1 MSDDLML
8 DAVQNNQD
16 DGDLFGDDVTKT
28 KFNLTTSSGKNI
40 GGSITGRVVA
50 KFEQRKRSANNTSG
64 KEPPT
69 TGQLMIIAPPTQPKR
84 ADDAFNNREPMAD
97 SVVLYKP
104 AVGDMEERDML
115 ARINVVELVV
125 ADKSRPRAATEAYE
139 RVPSLISMP
148 NGTQIQETVD
158 LELGSVVEVALMQGI
173 TTSYGGYVDIGH
185 EARVEFAEFKRTEFN
200 GVHKVEGG
208 FKTIAL
214 GRGKDVYSAEAD
226 NWELAAMANAGTLNQ
241 ELRQLVTIARH
252 STDQLKTLKSANFT
266 EETRHVKTC
275 EFRIP
280 KMPKLNALSRRM
292 QRGAKIIMLWTPPC
306 INRTPEM
313 VDKTAQGSSEKTMV
327 PAYRFELKI
336 GGFQYARRTQGPLPA
351 DLKITA
357 SNKNL
362 YYEMRRF
369 EVELSVWSS
378 ALPMCVMDRDQWLR
392 KPFADLF
399 ASLPAV
405 FACYAQNNGATG
417 DEPNPDKIA
426 TVKMS
431 TCGVQEAFTD
441 KPDPSNCR
449 TVYDYPVGFFNAGI
463 EISYARVLE
472 LLAQMQVWQT
482 KSEPER
488 AKRFPY
494 AANMT
499 TLLRRYAPIPGA
511 SGNRDMTANPFDED
525 PRFFNVLECHHDLL
539 DSARFGDDEI
549 VYLAVP
555 DTNACKRVEA
565 GLAPASGRTVNSELF
580 DFCLKTAAVS
590 RAKHAEDPAT
600 WPRELS
606 YYADYMGSIM
616 IAMFNQKAWVNLDD
630 DIQSLFARG
639 TRTPL
644 LLLFA
649 VNRKYAEE
657 RGLCSLRTHNE
668 DRILGPLFDKL
679 YPLVAF
685 TSASSSSSSSSS
697 SAPVAQ
703 KRKAD
708 ADEDASAQ
716 NAPTVTPIAALVDE
730 QTRADAGDDDQQQQT
745 LPRPKRLIVEAPVN
759 TDHDHEIDL
768 SPDAVDAERK
778 AIAEFDA
785 SDLPSDDSSS
795 DSN

>member
-1 MSDDLML
+1 ML
-8 DAVQNNQD
+8 DAAPTQNQD

-50 KFEQRKRSANNTSG
+50 KFEQRKRSINNTSG

-84 ADDAFNNREPMAD
+84 ADGETMPD

-139 RVPSLISMP
+139 RVPSLIQMP

-200 GVHKVEGG
+200 GVRKVEGG

-226 NWELAAMANAGTLNQ
+226 NWELAAMANAGTLNH
-241 ELRQLVTIARH
+241 ELRQLVTITRH
-252 STDQLKTLKSANFT
+252 STDQLKTLKSAQFT

-336 GGFQYARRTQGPLPA
+336 GGFQYTRRTEGPLPA
-351 DLKITA
+351 DLKITS

-405 FACYAQNNGATG
+405 FACYAQNNGATA

-511 SGNRDMTANPFDED
+511 GGNRDMTANPFDED

-555 DTNACKRVEA
+555 DTNASKRVEA

-580 DFCLKTAAVS
+580 DFCLKTAQIS
-590 RAKHAEDPAT
+590 RDKHAEDPAA
-600 WPRELS
+600 WPRPLS

-657 RGLCSLRTHNE
+657 RGLSSLRTHNE
-668 DRILGPLFDKL
+668 ERILGPLFDKL
-679 YPLVAF
+679 YPTI
-685 TSASSSSSSSSS
+685 TSTAPSSSSSSSS
-697 SAPVAQ
+697 SAAP

-708 ADEDASAQ
+708 DADEQ
-716 NAPTVTPIAALVDE
+716 PAPTVTPMAALVDE
-730 QTRADAGDDDQQQQT
+730 QTRADAGDDADEQQS
-745 LPRPKRLIVEAPVN
+745 LPRPKRLIVEAS
-759 TDHDHEIDL
+759 TDHEIDL

-778 AIAEFDA
+778 AINEFDA

-795 DSN
+795 SSE